1 MRGANSRNHLP
12 LTRLSNG
19 VMAALQILVLSVQ
32 VRVLVGQQA
41 KQGITQRVIPC
52 FSVVVVRRLLLA
64 VDVDFHAA
72 VLGAANGR
80 TLPVGKKTRHIILIA
95 AIVPQQE
102 NGHLSIG
109 SGVLM
114 KADSPCVVSPRHGWN
129 LLIRLSLTLML
140 TVHMVVSVFFSSN
153 VAVTVLL
160 P

>member
-1 MRGANSRNHLP
+1 MGGANSRNHLP

-52 FSVVVVRRLLLA
+52 FSVVVRRLLLA
-64 VDVDFHAA
+64 VDVDLHAA